1 MTFSLK
7 FIVKLSVNIRR
18 LAEIVKELPKKAI
31 EFLMALLD
39 RWYINL
45 HF

>member
-7 FIVKLSVNIRR
+7 LIFKLSVNIRK
-18 LAEIVKELPKKAI
+18 LADIVRGLLKRAS

-39 RWYINL
+39 RWYITL